1 MEPLSKKTP
10 EETCLR
16 YFPQQEFPAC
26 GWIPENKD
34 TSLTLLCVCVCD
46 MLDPNLLAAHAVG
59 LRVLKEW
66 LCNYTIPTQNL
77 TSKVGLANITYNF
90 SESVSYK

>member
-1 MEPLSKKTP
+1 
-10 EETCLR
+10 
-16 YFPQQEFPAC
+16 
-26 GWIPENKD
+26 
-34 TSLTLLCVCVCD
+34 